1 MVTIEYLNETAK
13 INLCP
18 TCFEIYKAS
27 IEPSIKDLLFNPID
41 DWRDVESNITQ
52 MVLMTGMYLFSW
64 DEIPGNDNVIYIK
77 FLRKNFGIDCGKN
90 PKIEKTDDG
99 KTIKLLTGKNYIS
112 LSLTD
117 EKTKA
122 NLEIDNVET
131 AEYSVKKENGKLK
144 IYKKIFKGKV
154 DILYFAEDPYFIWD
168 EKDEWRLIKFLK
180 QNYSIDWVKTAKIDK
195 TDDGKTIQLS
205 TGTNYLSLTLNDAE
219 TKISL
224 KIDDGRTDEL
234 ILGTRSNSKAIYKE
248 DKDGSNVAIR
258 EEIDMKAFQ
267 EIKVWGFPTKIDD
280 LYEKGILGDFS
291 HRVLH
296 EANEVRNKI
305 HDPSIVSPFSEQDLI
320 LFHNASLVTH
330 GILQAILIE
339 RGEDI
344 STSLKSIS
352 TNLKNEAEE
361 LAKQCLL

>member
-1 MVTIEYLNETAK
+1 M
-13 INLCP
+13 
-18 TCFEIYKAS
+18 
-27 IEPSIKDLLFNPID
+27 LFNPID

-52 MVLMTGMYLFSW
+52 MVLITGIYLFSW
-64 DEIPGNDNVIYIK
+64 DGIQGNDNEIFKK
-77 FLRKNFGIDCGKN
+77 FLKKNFGIDWGKN
-90 PKIEKTDDG
+90 AKIEKMDDG
-99 KTIKLLTGKNYIS
+99 KTIQLSTGKNY
-112 LSLTD
+112 LSLTLND

-122 NLEIDNVET
+122 NLEIDNVKT
-131 AEYSVKKENGKLK
+131 AEYTIKKVNNKLK
-144 IYKKIFKGKV
+144 IYKKVFKGKL
-154 DILYFAEDPYFIWD
+154 DFLYFAKDLYFIWD

-180 QNYSIDWVKTAKIDK
+180 QNYSIDWVKTAKIEK

-205 TGTNYLSLTLNDAE
+205 TGKNYLSLTLNDE
-219 TKISL
+219 KTKISL

-234 ILGTRSNSKAIYKE
+234 ILRTGKEVYKE
-248 DKDGSNVAIR
+248 GSNVAFG

-267 EIKVWGFPTKIDD
+267 EIKVVWGFTKKIDD

-296 EANEVRNKI
+296 EAYEVRNKI

-330 GILQAILIE
+330 GILQAIQIE

-352 TNLKNEAEE
+352 TNLKNGAEE

>member
-27 IEPSIKDLLFNPID
+27 IEQSIKDLLFNPID

-52 MVLMTGMYLFSW
+52 MVLITGIYLFSW
-64 DEIPGNDNVIYIK
+64 DGIQGNDNEIFKK
-77 FLRKNFGIDCGKN
+77 FLKKNFGIDWGKN
-90 PKIEKTDDG
+90 AKIEKM
-99 KTIKLLTGKNYIS
+99 
-112 LSLTD
+112 
-117 EKTKA
+117 
-122 NLEIDNVET
+122 
-131 AEYSVKKENGKLK
+131 
-144 IYKKIFKGKV
+144 
-154 DILYFAEDPYFIWD
+154 
-168 EKDEWRLIKFLK
+168 
-180 QNYSIDWVKTAKIDK
+180 
-195 TDDGKTIQLS
+195 DDGKTIQLS
-205 TGTNYLSLTLNDAE
+205 TGKNYLSLTLNDE
-219 TKISL
+219 KTKISL

-234 ILGTRSNSKAIYKE
+234 ILRTGKEVYKE
-248 DKDGSNVAIR
+248 GSNVAFG

-267 EIKVWGFPTKIDD
+267 EIKVVWGFTKKIDD

-296 EANEVRNKI
+296 EAYEVRNKI

-330 GILQAILIE
+330 GILQAIQIE

-352 TNLKNEAEE
+352 TNLKNGAEE